1 MTRINGRISFVLQAL
16 FVVFLW
22 SAAKIII
29 KMGVQ
34 EIPPFMF
41 AALVQT
47 MAVVGLLIYYKF
59 HKRKY
64 RLKFNRQDVQLM
76 ILLGLVTFGGSTLF
90 SIIGLQYVTGATAG
104 MIAALNPLMAVGL
117 SVVILRERPG
127 GWQYLGLIGM
137 LVGAYI
143 FLARGEVTG
152 ALIGIALLLLAEAG
166 FAFSNVVTRLISRQP
181 GDESLTITL
190 VGNLIGA
197 VTLIPIGLT
206 VDGLSSIAF
215 TPHLVSIIVTVGLIF
230 GFGGLL
236 WAGVL
241 DKLKV
246 VEATVLSNT
255 MIVQM
260 AILSVLFLG
269 EALTANNITGGLL
282 VLIGALVIDKGL
294 ILPPRFTM
302 KMV

>member
-1 MTRINGRISFVLQAL
+1 MITNRKTGFVLQAL

-34 EIPPFMF
+34 EIPPFIF

-47 MAVVGLLIYYKF
+47 VAVIGLLIYYKF
-59 HKRKY
+59 HKRTY
-64 RLKFNRQDVQLM
+64 RLKFNRQDIQLM
-76 ILLGLVTFGGSTLF
+76 ILLGLVTYAGATLF
-90 SIIGLQYVTGATAG
+90 STIGLQYVTGSTAG
-104 MIAALNPLMAVGL
+104 MIAALNPLLAVGL
-117 SVVILRERPG
+117 AAVILRERLK
-127 GWQYLGLIGM
+127 GWQYFGLMAM

-143 FLARGEVTG
+143 FLAQGEVAG
-152 ALIGIALLLLAEAG
+152 AVIGIALLLLAEAG
-166 FAFSNVVTRLISRQP
+166 FAFSNVVTRLISRHP

-190 VGNLIGA
+190 IGNLVGFA
-197 VTLIPIGLT
+197 VLVPVGLA
-206 VDGLSSIAF
+206 VDGFSRVIL
-215 TPHLVSIIVTVGLIF
+215 TPHLIAIIVAVGLIF

-241 DKLKV
+241 GKLKV

-269 EALTANNITGGLL
+269 EVLTFNNITGGLL
-282 VLIGALVIDKGL
+282 VLIGALVTDQGL